1 MPGKIVFDQ
10 SDSSPYC
17 HDQLDIDE
25 KGAVDV
31 AYFDFS
37 RAFDIVSQYT
47 LKGKLRKCGIAEW
60 AVR

>member
-1 MPGKIVFDQ
+1 MFDQ

-47 LKGKLRKCGIAEW
+47 LKDKLRKCGIAEW